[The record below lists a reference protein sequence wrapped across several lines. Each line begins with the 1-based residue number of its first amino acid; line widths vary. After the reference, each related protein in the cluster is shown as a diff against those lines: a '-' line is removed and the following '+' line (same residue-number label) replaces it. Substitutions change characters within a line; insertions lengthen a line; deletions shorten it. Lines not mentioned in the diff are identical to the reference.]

1 MSEGIEPS
9 TSFEMDETEQPC
21 LSGFVEECT
30 RIRRA
35 FWALGTPPSVFY
47 VLRPDLQGYLLVKT
61 LADAT
66 GFIVSVSW
74 SGQLLAAGGHEVR
87 VYDAAQARRD
97 GRQGEGEEEVGSFR
111 AGASVFLGAFI
122 RICHVGQPAR
132 LETCKQRFVQ
142 RQALSNRECVL
153 DAALNQMEALGHP
166 VPS

>member
-1 MSEGIEPS
+1 MKAYLGASQLRTP
-9 TSFEMDETEQPC
+9 TSV
-21 LSGFVEECT
+21 L
-30 RIRRA
+30 
-35 FWALGTPPSVFY
+35 Y
-47 VLRPDLQGYLLVKT
+47 VLRLDLQGYSLVKT
-61 LADAT
+61 LADT
-66 GFIVSVSW
+66 TNDISSVSW
-74 SGQLLAAGGHEVR
+74 SGQLLAAGAHDKKVR

-142 RQALSNRECVL
+142 RQVLSNRECVL

>member
-1 MSEGIEPS
+1 MKAYLGASKLRTP
-9 TSFEMDETEQPC
+9 TSV
-21 LSGFVEECT
+21 L
-30 RIRRA
+30 
-35 FWALGTPPSVFY
+35 Y
-47 VLRPDLQGYLLVKT
+47 VLRLDLQGYSLVKT

-66 GFIVSVSW
+66 GFIYSVSW
-74 SGQLLAAGGHEVR
+74 SGQLLAAGGRDKKVR

-97 GRQGEGEEEVGSFR
+97 GRQGECEEEVGSFR